1 MGKRMPILIT
11 AFLTAAGLSV
21 SAAEISVENGLI
33 TARGAPEESTLITAV
48 YRSGVMTEA
57 RLYTGG
63 ETITADP
70 LADLGDIRDG
80 DVIKA
85 FLWNMGELFPVCG
98 SVKTDPATLKREDNR
113 VKVTINGQEFSAVL
127 YDNETARAF
136 KAMLPVTI
144 TMNDLN
150 GNEKYHYFNNALPA
164 DSTRPGTINEGDLML
179 YGSSCLVL
187 FYETFQSSYSY
198 TRIGYIEDTSRLR
211 DALGSGDVTVS
222 CSV

>member
-1 MGKRMPILIT
+1 MNIT
-11 AFLTAAGLSV
+11 ALS
-21 SAAEISVENGLI
+21 LI
-33 TARGAPEESTLITAV
+33 LR
-48 YRSGVMTEA
+48 R
-57 RLYTGG
+57 
-63 ETITADP
+63 
-70 LADLGDIRDG
+70 
-80 DVIKA
+80 
-85 FLWNMGELFPVCG
+85 MGELFPVCG
-98 SVKTDPATLKREDNR
+98 SIKIDPATLKREDNR

-136 KAMLPVTI
+136 KAMLLVTI